1 MGALDKTEKK
11 AVVTTSTKKPN
22 KKRLILGFVIVILL
36 VIGVVAYFLLKPP
49 AEVPLRADESV
60 PGQLSALSNSDID
73 ELAQSDVDPNDDFSR
88 AHAKAFALSQQGNY
102 SEAAREYKRLVDTG
116 KASHE
121 VYVEYAATLYYGGDK
136 QGGIAAMGTA
146 IEKLKATDLSQV
158 EKDSTLKVYDNQLQ
172 AYKEDN
178 G

>member
-1 MGALDKTEKK
+1 MDKTEKK

>member
-1 MGALDKTEKK
+1 LDKTEKK

>member
-1 MGALDKTEKK
+1 MDKTEKK
-11 AVVTTSTKKPN
+11 AVVTTSTKKLN

-36 VIGVVAYFLLKPP
+36 VIGVVVAYFLLKPP

-73 ELAQSDVDPNDDFSR
+73 ELAQSDVDPNDDFNR

-102 SEAAREYKRLVDTG
+102 GEAAREYKRLVDTG
-116 KASHE
+116 KAGHE

-136 QGGIAAMGTA
+136 QGGVAAMEAA
-146 IEKLKATDLSQV
+146 IEKLKATDLNQV
-158 EKDSTLKVYDNQLQ
+158 EKESTLKMYDNQLR